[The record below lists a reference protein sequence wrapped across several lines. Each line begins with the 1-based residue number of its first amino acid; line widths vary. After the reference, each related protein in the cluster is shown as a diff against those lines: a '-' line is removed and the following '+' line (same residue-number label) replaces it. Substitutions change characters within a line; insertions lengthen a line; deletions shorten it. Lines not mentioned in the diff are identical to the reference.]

1 MKNTRLNPLN
11 DYLFLKCMGEK
22 GDEVQLLAFLNA
34 VLHRTGKDNLQSVE
48 IREDRMFSAEIIGD
62 KTSILDVRAKTA
74 DGTKV
79 NVEVQ
84 LSNMGN
90 MDKRSLFYW
99 SRDFSES
106 LEKGQDYLELPAVIN
121 INIVNFEFLP
131 GGDFHTS
138 FHLWEDH
145 NRECMLSDALEIHF
159 IDMVKFRCLV
169 EKDFLNDP
177 LHRWLIFLD
186 KNADKIILKK
196 VINMDPAI
204 QKAQERITF
213 VAQDKESLREY
224 RMRERAMWDFTSA
237 MNFARKEGEGKGIVI
252 GEKRG
257 EKRGVVIGEK
267 RGEIRGEK
275 RGVVIGKK
283 RGFVIGEKRGEKRAT
298 AKHALKLAQR
308 GMNVV
313 EIADIIDLNID
324 EVKKIIKNAQ

>member
-1 MKNTRLNPLN
+1 MKNERLNPLN

-22 GDEVQLLAFLNA
+22 GNEVQLLAFLNA

-131 GGDFHTS
+131 GDDFHTS

-159 IDMVKFRCLV
+159 IDMVKFRRLA
-169 EKDFLNDP
+169 EKDILNNP
-177 LHRWLIFLD
+177 LHRWLTFFD
-186 KNADKIILKK
+186 KNTNEIILEE

-237 MNFARKEGEGKGIVI
+237 INFARREGEGKGIGI
-252 GEKRG
+252 GENRT
-257 EKRGVVIGEK
+257 
-267 RGEIRGEK
+267 
-275 RGVVIGKK
+275 
-283 RGFVIGEKRGEKRAT
+283 T
-298 AKHALKLAQR
+298 AKHARKLSQR
-308 GMNVV
+308 GMNIV
-313 EIADIIDLNID
+313 EIADITDLSIE